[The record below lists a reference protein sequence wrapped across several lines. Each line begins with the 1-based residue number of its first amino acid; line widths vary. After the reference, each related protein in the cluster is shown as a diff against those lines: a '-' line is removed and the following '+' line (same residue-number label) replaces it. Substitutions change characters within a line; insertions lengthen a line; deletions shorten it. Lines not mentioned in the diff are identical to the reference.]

1 MRETE
6 GLTRKRT
13 SREPVEALL
22 RPVKL
27 HPNYIDQQRV
37 SNAFLL
43 SSGESLAG
51 ATHFKRNPRHL
62 REFEL
67 APKECASV
75 GLGRKT
81 KIIFP
86 WPGKGEG
93 VEASKRETER
103 EGGRTYLLARG
114 YTWDEAWRADLFAAG
129 ERRGKRVRRVYPW
142 HAQVEFRCGRVACR
156 YIYIYIPR
164 PRCHPTVDD
173 PPSPVSPRSPPDSSL
188 WSRSILSGLC
198 SPRPRV
204 PFRSLPIQPLAVG
217 RRWYASE
224 DKEEQRRIIV
234 ELRRIQGTV
243 SSFTSCVV
251 CSCCST
257 SSVVFV
263 VTRGPES
270 TTTSPSSSTTCRFT
284 LVSICLVVV
293 ISFFFR
299 VSHSSEKR
307 KQELKREREE
317 KLGKKKEGV
326 FAMVEQ
332 G

>member
-1 MRETE
+1 M
-6 GLTRKRT
+6 GA
-13 SREPVEALL
+13 SRVD
-22 RPVKL
+22 
-27 HPNYIDQQRV
+27 I
-37 SNAFLL
+37 
-43 SSGESLAG
+43 
-51 ATHFKRNPRHL
+51 
-62 REFEL
+62 
-67 APKECASV
+67 
-75 GLGRKT
+75 
-81 KIIFP
+81 
-86 WPGKGEG
+86 
-93 VEASKRETER
+93 
-103 EGGRTYLLARG
+103 
-114 YTWDEAWRADLFAAG
+114 
-129 ERRGKRVRRVYPW
+129 
-142 HAQVEFRCGRVACR
+142 

-299 VSHSSEKR
+299 VSHSSGKR
-307 KQELKREREE
+307 KRELKRERERKSWE
-317 KLGKKKEGV
+317 RKKKAFVIGFSRWWSKDKRDIYTEVDTRVNVCQTSRATRLRSYLVSSYLNHGLGRPHHGQTMHDNHV
-326 FAMVEQ
+326 RGITFFDQSHGILRVDLEKQ
-332 G
+332 TSCTINLVSLSVRVGEKEKDIYIYIVKVTVCI